1 MPVVVITGV
10 GQRLGFCLAEYFL
23 AKKYEVIGTFRTERS
38 SIELLRTN
46 GAKLYQVDFYQPQQ
60 TKQFISSV
68 MSNYTAIECL
78 IHNASD
84 WHDDK
89 DDLGFSDY
97 HQIFSNMMT
106 IHAEVPYQLNLA
118 FKSLLLA
125 NKSSSSNASANSARQ
140 YSDIIHI
147 SDYVAFKGSKKHVA
161 YAASKAALE
170 NLTLSFAQR
179 YAPHIK
185 VNSIAPALLAFNEH
199 DDDNY
204 KANARNKSLLQTEGS
219 FEEAIN
225 TVEWLMNS
233 RYITGRTIHLDGGRH
248 LKG

>member
-1 MPVVVITGV
+1 MPKVIITGV
-10 GQRLGFCLAEYFL
+10 GQRLGLYLADYFID
-23 AKKYEVIGTFRTERS
+23 KQYQVIGTYRTERP
-38 SIELLRTN
+38 SIEKLRSK
-46 GAKLYQVDFYQPQQ
+46 GAELHQVDFYQQQQ
-60 TKQFISSV
+60 TQLFINSV
-68 MSNYTAIECL
+68 IKNHETVDCL

-89 DDLGFSDY
+89 DDLDFSDY

-118 FKSLLLA
+118 FKPLLTAHKL
-125 NKSSSSNASANSARQ
+125 SSTSESVSQ
-140 YSDIIHI
+140 YTDIIHI

-179 YAPHIK
+179 YSPQVK
-185 VNSIAPALLAFNEH
+185 VNSIAPALLEFNEH

-204 KANARNKSLLQTEGS
+204 KTKARNKSLLQTEGS
-219 FEEAIN
+219 FTEAIN
-225 TVEWLMNS
+225 TVDWLMNS
-233 RYITGRTIHLDGGRH
+233 QYVTGRTIHLDGGRH
-248 LKG
+248 LN

>member
-1 MPVVVITGV
+1 MPKVVITGV
-10 GQRLGFCLAEYFL
+10 GQRLGLYLADYFVD
-23 AKKYEVIGTFRTERS
+23 KQYQVVGTYRTERP
-38 SIELLRTN
+38 SIERLRSK
-46 GAKLYQVDFYQPQQ
+46 GAELYQVDFYQHLQ
-60 TKQFISSV
+60 TQKFITSV
-68 MSNYTAIECL
+68 IENHDTVDCL

-89 DDLGFSDY
+89 DDLDFSDY

-118 FKSLLLA
+118 FKSLLTEHKL
-125 NKSSSSNASANSARQ
+125 SSSSEYIKQ
-140 YSDIIHI
+140 YTDIIHI

-179 YAPHIK
+179 YSPHIK
-185 VNSIAPALLAFNEH
+185 VNSIAPALLAFNE
-199 DDDNY
+199 DDDDSY
-204 KANARNKSLLQTEGS
+204 KVKARNKSLLQTEGS
-219 FEEAIN
+219 FAEAIN

-233 RYITGRTIHLDGGRH
+233 QYVTGRTIHLDGGRH
-248 LKG
+248 LN

>member
-1 MPVVVITGV
+1 MPKVIITGV
-10 GQRLGFCLAEYFL
+10 GQRLGLYLADYFID
-23 AKKYEVIGTFRTERS
+23 KQYQVIGTYRTERP
-38 SIELLRTN
+38 SIERLRSN
-46 GAKLYQVDFYQPQQ
+46 GAELHQVDFYQQQQ
-60 TKQFISSV
+60 TQLFINSV
-68 MSNYTAIECL
+68 IKNHETVDCL

-89 DDLGFSDY
+89 DDLDFSDY

-118 FKSLLLA
+118 FKSLLTEHKL
-125 NKSSSSNASANSARQ
+125 SSSSESIKQ
-140 YSDIIHI
+140 YTDIIHI

-179 YAPHIK
+179 YSPHIK
-185 VNSIAPALLAFNEH
+185 VNSIAPALLAFNE
-199 DDDNY
+199 DDDDSY
-204 KANARNKSLLQTEGS
+204 KVKARNKSLLQTGGS
-219 FEEAIN
+219 FAEAIN

-233 RYITGRTIHLDGGRH
+233 QYVTGRTIHLDGGRH
-248 LKG
+248 LN

>member
-1 MPVVVITGV
+1 MPTVVITGI
-10 GQRLGFCLAEYFL
+10 GQRLGLNLAEFFL
-23 AKKYEVIGTFRTERS
+23 AKQHKIIGTYRTERD
-38 SIELLRTN
+38 SIKALKSN
-46 GAKLYQVDFYQPQQ
+46 GAELYQVDFYNPKQ
-60 TKQFISSV
+60 TQQFINSV
-68 MSNYTAIECL
+68 ISNHDAVDCL

-89 DDLGFSDY
+89 DDLDFSDY

-118 FKSLLLA
+118 FKSLLTA
-125 NKSSSSNASANSARQ
+125 NQSTSANGSANFAKP

-204 KANARNKSLLQTEGS
+204 KTKARNKSLLQTEGS
-219 FEEAIN
+219 FAEAIN

-248 LKG
+248 LMG

>member
-1 MPVVVITGV
+1 MPKVIITGV
-10 GQRLGFCLAEYFL
+10 GQRLGLYLADYFVD
-23 AKKYEVIGTFRTERS
+23 KQYQVVGTYRTERP
-38 SIELLRTN
+38 SIERLRSN
-46 GAKLYQVDFYQPQQ
+46 GAELHQVDFYQQQQ
-60 TKQFISSV
+60 TQRFINSV
-68 MSNYTAIECL
+68 VKNHETVDCL

-89 DDLGFSDY
+89 DDLDFSDY

-118 FKSLLLA
+118 FKPLLTAYKL
-125 NKSSSSNASANSARQ
+125 SSSCKSVRQ

-179 YAPHIK
+179 YSPHIK
-185 VNSIAPALLAFNEH
+185 VNSIAPALLAFNE
-199 DDDNY
+199 DDDDSY
-204 KANARNKSLLQTEGS
+204 KVKARNKSLLQTEGS
-219 FEEAIN
+219 FVEAIN
-225 TVEWLMNS
+225 TVMWLMNS
-233 RYITGRTIHLDGGRH
+233 QYVTGRTIHLDGGRH
-248 LKG
+248 LN